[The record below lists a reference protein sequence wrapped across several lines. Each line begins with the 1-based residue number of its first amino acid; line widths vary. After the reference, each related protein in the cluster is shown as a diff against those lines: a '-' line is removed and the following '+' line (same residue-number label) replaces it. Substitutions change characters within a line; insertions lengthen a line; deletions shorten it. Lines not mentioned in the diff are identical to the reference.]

1 MDYEKKYKQLI
12 NGWDSITDISENF
25 PDCNDFEKCVLAMRF
40 EG

>member
-1 MDYEKKYKQLI
+1 MDYEKKYKQLV
-12 NGWDSITDISENF
+12 NGWDSVTDISEKF